1 MQKNLMTSVL
11 VCFLTVLSC
20 LAQEVPK
27 PQRWELGVDAL
38 SLFDKNHYPA
48 YSIFVARK
56 LGENGL
62 AFRSRVGIEGSSFE
76 NLTTVPFTLPYPRP
90 NNNQKIGF
98 FTTLG
103 IQKNLWQNLR
113 SNNHFYTGVDI
124 GYGLN
129 QEFSQTL
136 ESVDNFYELY
146 FERKITLTD
155 YVLSPFLGYSHSL
168 NKNITLRIEM
178 AANFIIKE
186 VKVRGNGWYIPR
198 YDQSEP
204 FFPPIHETISANE
217 YGDSR
222 SVSYRLNPLNQII
235 LSYNF

>member
-1 MQKNLMTSVL
+1 MKKILTISLIAFFL
-11 VCFLTVLSC
+11 VGLSC
-20 LAQEVPK
+20 RAQEDPTK
-27 PQRWELGVDAL
+27 PQRWDVGVDAL
-38 SLFDKNHYPA
+38 SLFDKNNYPA
-48 YSIFVARK
+48 YSIFLARK
-56 LGENGL
+56 LGESGFAL
-62 AFRSRVGIEGSSFE
+62 RSRVGIEGSSFE

-98 FTTLG
+98 FTSLG
-103 IQKNLWQNLR
+103 IQKNLWQNFR
-113 SNNHFYTGVDI
+113 SNFYTGVDI

-136 ESVDNFYELY
+136 ESVDNFNELY
-146 FERKITLTD
+146 FERKITLTN
-155 YVLSPFLGYSHSL
+155 YVLSQFLGYSHSL

-178 AANFIIKE
+178 AANLIIKE

-222 SVSYRLNPLNQII
+222 SFNYKLNPLNQII